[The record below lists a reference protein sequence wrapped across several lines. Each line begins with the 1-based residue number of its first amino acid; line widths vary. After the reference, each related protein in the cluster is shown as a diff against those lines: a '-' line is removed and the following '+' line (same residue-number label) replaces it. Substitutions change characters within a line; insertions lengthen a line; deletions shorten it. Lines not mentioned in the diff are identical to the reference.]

1 MQAQALSSA
10 EVGRAA
16 DAALEQSGSGG
27 NRSAERGADPADEPG
42 SDKPAESA
50 SGQASRQPADSA
62 METATGP
69 AAREAPAEEAAA
81 PHPDPD
87 PAAQLPANGQQ
98 PTVASFQPSAEASS
112 KPAVATGTGVDGQAG
127 GSDLDPA
134 AAGGDGGSPT
144 PLLPRPG
151 LRSPA
156 DGGGDDAAA
165 ADRDGGGDGVAA
177 GDPAEPAEP
186 GSAQSSQC
194 FYDGRES
201 PFSQVNSGTSK
212 TSSLPSLLRTLQAQC
227 SIGQL
232 LTRLPHCQQ
241 QHPPRPWSCCIAS

>member
-1 MQAQALSSA
+1 VRAQALSSA
-10 EVGRAA
+10 EDGRAA

-27 NRSAERGADPADEPG
+27 SRSAERGADPADEPG

-50 SGQASRQPADSA
+50 SGQASGQLADSA
-62 METATGP
+62 VETATGP
-69 AAREAPAEEAAA
+69 AAREAPAEEAGA
-81 PHPDPD
+81 PDEE
-87 PAAQLPANGQQ
+87 PAAQPPANGQQ

-127 GSDLDPA
+127 GSDLDRA

-151 LRSPA
+151 LRTPA
-156 DGGGDDAAA
+156 DGGGGDDAAA

-177 GDPAEPAEP
+177 GDPVEPAEP

-194 FYDGRES
+194 FYDGQES
-201 PFSQVNSGTSK
+201 PFSQVSSGTSK
-212 TSSLPSLLRTLQAQC
+212 TVSLPSLLRTLQAQC

-232 LTRLPHCQQ
+232 LTWLPHRQQ
-241 QHPPRPWSCCIAS
+241 QHPARSCCIAT